1 MVPKK
6 DAGEGGRRGR
16 EKKNECSNCCK
27 TRIKYMEQFDSQ
39 RSDEGVVWLRVGR
52 EIRVE
57 D

>member
-6 DAGEGGRRGR
+6 VAGEGGRRGG
-16 EKKNECSNCCK
+16 KKNECSNCCK

-39 RSDEGVVWLRVGR
+39 RSDEGVVWLRDRR